1 MELIKGKWG
10 EQGPTAK
17 GLGPDLGVRETLGEE
32 VEGAEGDGFDKGLE
46 AGRNAS
52 CWGGDY
58 F

>member
-32 VEGAEGDGFDKGLE
+32 EEGVEGDGFDKGLE

-52 CWGGDY
+52 C
-58 F
+58 